1 MPFSPL
7 PKPGDK
13 VNAGI
18 SLRTTNTAYI
28 FFLLVTNSFSSIIK
42 IRIEFEVESF
52 YRAFNNEKNL

>member
-7 PKPGDK
+7 PDGHK